1 MSDQTIEIF
10 KSAKPVKEVHDS
22 LDPYRHDPNASL
34 KSNHARSSKEL
45 EEHEL
50 LPHCTIFDNAT
61 SSKNQTATPDEHS
74 SEIKS
79 AAMTSYRVV
88 SGDCL
93 WSIATD
99 VLNRSEKQVPTDSQI
114 AVEVQRIAASS
125 HISNP
130 DLIQVG
136 EVVSIPNIEGSNRNS
151 DFPSADTI
159 NSPPQDNTSIPPPAG
174 RFVQPIGATTDNY
187 SKGSSIT
194 DPNGYFMTQFY
205 DPKWNPNGPSASLNC
220 GPTSL
225 AMALKHFGKTLNEGD
240 SHNSEHLIESS
251 RFAMTGSN
259 DNTITTYDQIQHGA
273 QVEGLSAEAV
283 NGLEG
288 VREALDQGKMVIAG
302 GNPESIG
309 AYGNNLSSSDYSHYN
324 GDHVILIVGR
334 KGNSYII
341 NDPLSRIGSI
351 TVSES
356 EIQSFL
362 ATFGTANGGIAVGV

>member
-10 KSAKPVKEVHDS
+10 KSAKPVKEIHDS
-22 LDPYRHDPNASL
+22 LDPYRHDHNTSS
-34 KSNHARSSKEL
+34 KSNHERSSKEL

-50 LPHCTIFDNAT
+50 LPHCTISDTAT
-61 SSKNQTATPDEHS
+61 ISKNQTATPHEHA

-79 AAMTSYRVV
+79 VAIISYKVV

-93 WSIATD
+93 WSIAKD
-99 VLNRSEKQVPTDSQI
+99 VLSSSEKQVPTDSQI
-114 AVEVQRIAASS
+114 AMEVQKIAQSS
-125 HISNP
+125 NISNP

-136 EVVSIPNIEGSNRNS
+136 EVISIPNIKGSTSNT
-151 DFPSADTI
+151 DFRSVDSI
-159 NSPPQDNTSIPPPAG
+159 NSPPQDNASMLPAAKT
-174 RFVQPIGATTDNY
+174 PIQLTGATTNTD

-225 AMALKHFGKTLNEGD
+225 AMALKHFGKTLNEAD
-240 SHNSEHLIESS
+240 SQNAEHLIEST
-251 RFAMTGSN
+251 RIAMTGSN

-273 QVEGLSAEAV
+273 QICGLTAGAV

-288 VREALDQGKMVIAG
+288 VRGALDQGKMVIAG

-334 KGNSYII
+334 KGASYII

-351 TVSES
+351 TVSQS

-362 ATFGTANGGIAVGV
+362 ATFGTTNGGIAVGS